1 MKKTILTVMCVTL
14 VAAFAAGCATNQP
27 AGAGAASDTES
38 VATDDQL
45 GMIEVPVESEEQS
58 EAASDVISETQAS
71 DDNTDIQASDAKTTK
86 GYKDEYLLAWASKYY
101 EFCSGQSTPKIE
113 IDHVDGDMV
122 HIHIY
127 EDIEPAKEGESDPGH
142 RTTLEWYVVDRK
154 TGKGT
159 NFAGEEVDLTSMYKR
174 TTSIEQSIEDSKKW
188 EEE

>member
-1 MKKTILTVMCVTL
+1 MKKTILTVMCVAL
-14 VAAFAAGCATNQP
+14 VAASAAGCATNQP
-27 AGAGAASDTES
+27 AGAGATSDSES
-38 VATDDQL
+38 VATDDNY
-45 GMIEVPVESEEQS
+45 GMIEVPVGSDEESGS
-58 EAASDVISETQAS
+58 APDSNADTETQVS
-71 DDNTDIQASDAKTTK
+71 GEKTTK
-86 GYKDEYLLAWASKYY
+86 GYKDENLLAWASKYY
-101 EFCSGQSTPKIE
+101 EFCSGRSTPKIE